1 MAFSF
6 GVLWTGD
13 TAENTPPKK
22 EGKREEWASP
32 GPTDA
37 ECTQLQPLGGGFGHI
52 NYPLWAWEFPTVSVS
67 WVGVRIK

>member
-1 MAFSF
+1 MTLSF
-6 GVLWTGD
+6 EVPWTGG
-13 TAENTPPKK
+13 TAKNTPPKR

-52 NYPLWAWEFPTVSVS
+52 NYPLWAWERPVVSVY
-67 WVGVRIK
+67 WVVVRIK